1 MNKRVSDL
9 ERNNSL
15 FIKTHIA
22 YQVIILVAYLAE
34 GFKGSR
40 TWGYIGALAAII
52 AVTIVTELNIFKKDP
67 ESVLLRHIVSC
78 LYAIMYSYVLFTAHN
93 PLVFTYGLIMMVL
106 ITLFNDKKYTIIQS
120 VGLILI
126 NVISAGIVL
135 SKGGYGDLSN
145 QTMPMLEIQ
154 VLLVILYSI
163 YTYLVAKTS
172 AENNADKVA
181 DIEAEKAASDAM
193 VKTIVE
199 TVGDMNKAIGEISQ
213 SVETL
218 TESSEETKSA
228 MEEVSSGTTETA
240 NSVQEQLEMTEAI
253 QDSVNEVK
261 NASTTISQRMQ
272 EASDAIDEGR
282 DNINLLLQK
291 VAASETA
298 GNKVVSELEELNTH
312 TAQMH
317 EIVEMITSIASQT
330 TLLSLNASIEAARAG
345 EAGRGFAVV
354 ADEISKL
361 ADQTSQS
368 TSDITKLI
376 DNLSA
381 KLKEVVQSINQ
392 LMDSNREQNDCANSA
407 ASNFEQI
414 TGSAE
419 AANSEAGT
427 LAQVVSKLED
437 ANSTIVNSI
446 QTVSAISEEV
456 SAHAS
461 GTLAS
466 SEKNAEIV
474 NDVSRIIETLTADA
488 KRLEEARR

>member
-1 MNKRVSDL
+1 MQKRISDL
-9 ERNNSL
+9 ERNNTV
-15 FIKTHIA
+15 FVKTHIV
-22 YQVIILVAYLAE
+22 YQGIILLAYLLE

-40 TWGYIGALAAII
+40 TWGYIGCLAAII
-52 AVTIVTELNIFKKDP
+52 GVTVATELYLFNKDH
-67 ESVLLRHIVSC
+67 ESQLLRHIVSV

-93 PLVFTYGLIMMVL
+93 PLVFTYGLIMMVM
-106 ITLFNDKKYTIIQS
+106 ISLFNDKTYTIIQA

-126 NVISAGIVL
+126 NLVSAGLVL
-135 SKGGYGDLSN
+135 SKGGYGDLTD
-145 QTMPMLEIQ
+145 QTLPMVEIQ
-154 VLLVILYSI
+154 VLLVVIYSI
-163 YTYLVAKTS
+163 YAFLSSRTS
-172 AENNADKVA
+172 TMNNNDKLE

-199 TVGDMNKAIGEISQ
+199 TVEDMNHAIEEINHSIEDLTQ
-213 SVETL
+213 STSETM
-218 TESSEETKSA
+218 SS
-228 MEEVSSGTTETA
+228 MQEVSSGTAETA
-240 NSVQEQLEMTEAI
+240 NSVPEQLEITETI
-253 QDSVNEVK
+253 QESVTDVK
-261 NASTTISQRMQ
+261 NASSTISDRMQ
-272 EASDAIDEGR
+272 EASDAIEDGR
-282 DNINLLLQK
+282 ENIALLLKK
-291 VAASETA
+291 VSASETA
-298 GNKVVSELEELNTH
+298 GNKVVAELEELNTH

-368 TSDITKLI
+368 TGDITKLI
-376 DNLSA
+376 DNLSG

-392 LMDSNREQNDCANSA
+392 LMASNQEQNDCANSA

-419 AANSEAGT
+419 AANAEAAA
-427 LAQVVSKLED
+427 LAGVVSKLED
-437 ANSTIVNSI
+437 ANTTIVNSI

-466 SEKNAEIV
+466 SERNAEIV

-488 KRLEEARR
+488 KHLEEARR